1 MSVVVQGLTKN
12 FGSQIAVND
21 LTFSI
26 QPGEIVGFL
35 GPNGAGKSTTM
46 KMICGYLIPTKG
58 TALING
64 HDIVEESLEVRK
76 NIGYLPEHN
85 PLYEDMYVREYLEF
99 VSRIHRIPKP
109 GPRIREVIHTTG
121 LEKEEHKIIGAL
133 SKGYKQRVGLAQAI
147 IHDPGILILD
157 EPTSGLDMNQ
167 LTGIRQLIKD
177 MGKEKLVIFSSH
189 IMQEVQAL
197 CQRVLIIHDGNLVAD
212 DSIDALGK
220 KLSGSVK
227 ILVEFENESFD
238 TSLFSKIPGV
248 TGCNKEGKKL
258 ILHVQNEKDI
268 KPEVFKTAVAAGLTI
283 VEMKS
288 DHMNIESIFQ
298 TLTKKDAV

>member
-1 MSVVVQGLTKN
+1 MSVIVKGLTKN
-12 FGSQIAVND
+12 FGSQVAVND

-46 KMICGYLIPTKG
+46 KMLCGYLMPTKG

-64 HDIVEESLEVRK
+64 HDIVEQSLEVRK

-99 VSRIHRIPKP
+99 VSRIHGIQKP
-109 GPRIREVIHTTG
+109 SKRIREVIHTTG

-147 IHDPGILILD
+147 IHDPSILILD

-238 TSLFSKIPGV
+238 KLSFSKIQGV
-248 TGCNKEGKKL
+248 TDCTKEGKKL
-258 ILHVQNEKDI
+258 VIHAQTEKDI
-268 KPEVFKTAVAAGLTI
+268 KPEVFKAAVAAGLTI

-298 TLTKKDAV
+298 TLTKKDAI